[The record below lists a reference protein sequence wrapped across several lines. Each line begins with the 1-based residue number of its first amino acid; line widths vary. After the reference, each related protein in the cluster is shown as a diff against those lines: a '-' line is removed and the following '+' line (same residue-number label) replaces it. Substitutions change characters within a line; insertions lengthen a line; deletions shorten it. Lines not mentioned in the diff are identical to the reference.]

1 MTETIARATPPDAL
15 GAPAAAAS
23 QEPAEAGGHEFPPLR
38 PPVRGDTSVRFADTD
53 HPDRAAHVAVE
64 GYDGPLGLLLGL
76 IEQRELDILDV
87 PLGDLAG
94 AYLEALAAL
103 DEEQMS
109 HISSFVTVASQL
121 ILIKSRAILPRPKLV
136 AIPVEEGPDPE
147 AALRERLILYRLYR
161 DAGRD
166 LKGRLESGWEV
177 FRREPIA
184 AVASAK
190 AGSRPDEGPPLDPAV
205 LVEAL
210 DNALHKVP
218 PPPPPPDVVPRLIT
232 LDERA
237 AIIRTALTDTPV
249 VVLQDLLEDLNDKV
263 VVAVTFLAMLELV
276 KGRELSVEQE
286 EPFGPI
292 VCRSTTAPA

>member
-1 MTETIARATPPDAL
+1 MTDTIAR
-15 GAPAAAAS
+15 PAAAREIGIS
-23 QEPAEAGGHEFPPLR
+23 VLPPLR
-38 PPVRGDTSVRFADTD
+38 QPVRGDTSVSITD
-53 HPDRAAHVAVE
+53 GGHPDRAAHVTVE
-64 GYDGPLGLLLGL
+64 GYQGPLALLLGL
-76 IEQRELDILDV
+76 IEQRELDILEV

-94 AYLEALAAL
+94 AYLEALGTLA
-103 DEEQMS
+103 DEHMS

-121 ILIKSRAILPRPKLV
+121 ILIKSRAILPRPPVV

-190 AGSRPDEGPPLDPAV
+190 AGSRPDEGPPLDPQ
-205 LVEAL
+205 AL
-210 DNALHKVP
+210 ADALGRALHQVP
-218 PPPPPPDVVPRLIT
+218 PPPLPPEVVPRLIT
-232 LDERA
+232 LEERA
-237 AIIRTALTDTPV
+237 SIIRAALIDTPV
-249 VVLQDLLEDLNDKV
+249 LVLQDLLGDLNDRV

-276 KGRELSVEQE
+276 KGNELSVEQE
-286 EPFGPI
+286 TPFGPI
-292 VCRSTTAPA
+292 VCRSTVRA

>member
-1 MTETIARATPPDAL
+1 LTDTIAR
-15 GAPAAAAS
+15 PAAAREIGIS
-23 QEPAEAGGHEFPPLR
+23 VLPPLR
-38 PPVRGDTSVRFADTD
+38 QPVRGDTSVSITD
-53 HPDRAAHVAVE
+53 GGHPDRSAHVTVE
-64 GYDGPLGLLLGL
+64 GYQGPLALLLGL
-76 IEQRELDILDV
+76 IEQRELDILEV

-94 AYLEALAAL
+94 AYLEALGTLA
-103 DEEQMS
+103 DEHMS

-121 ILIKSRAILPRPKLV
+121 ILIKSRAILPRPPVV

-190 AGSRPDEGPPLDPAV
+190 AGSRPDEGPPLDPQ
-205 LVEAL
+205 AL
-210 DNALHKVP
+210 ADALGRALHQVP
-218 PPPPPPDVVPRLIT
+218 PPPLPPEVVPRLIT
-232 LDERA
+232 LEERA
-237 AIIRTALTDTPV
+237 SIIRAALIDTPV
-249 VVLQDLLEDLNDKV
+249 LVLQDLLGDLNDRV

-276 KGRELSVEQE
+276 KGNELSVEQE
-286 EPFGPI
+286 TPFGPI
-292 VCRSTTAPA
+292 VCRSTVRA

>member
-1 MTETIARATPPDAL
+1 MTDTIAR
-15 GAPAAAAS
+15 PAAAREIGIS
-23 QEPAEAGGHEFPPLR
+23 VLPPLR
-38 PPVRGDTSVRFADTD
+38 QPVRGDTSVSITD
-53 HPDRAAHVAVE
+53 DGHPDRSAHVTVE
-64 GYDGPLGLLLGL
+64 GYQGPLALLLGL
-76 IEQRELDILDV
+76 IEQRELDILEV

-94 AYLEALAAL
+94 AYLEALGTLA
-103 DEEQMS
+103 DEHMS

-121 ILIKSRAILPRPKLV
+121 ILIKSRAILPRPPVV

-190 AGSRPDEGPPLDPAV
+190 AGSRPDEGPPLDPQ
-205 LVEAL
+205 AL
-210 DNALHKVP
+210 ADALGRALHQVP
-218 PPPPPPDVVPRLIT
+218 PPPLPPEVVPRLIT
-232 LDERA
+232 LEERA
-237 AIIRTALTDTPV
+237 SIIRAALIDTPV
-249 VVLQDLLEDLNDKV
+249 LVLQDLLGDLNDRV

-276 KGRELSVEQE
+276 KGNELSVEQE
-286 EPFGPI
+286 TPFGPI
-292 VCRSTTAPA
+292 VCRSTARA

>member
-1 MTETIARATPPDAL
+1 MTDAIARPP
-15 GAPAAAAS
+15 
-23 QEPAEAGGHEFPPLR
+23 EARAVGISVLPPLR
-38 PPVRGDTSVRFADTD
+38 QPVRGETSVRFADAA
-53 HPDRAAHVAVE
+53 HPDRAAHVSVE

-76 IEQRELDILDV
+76 IEQREMDILEV

-94 AYLEALAAL
+94 AYLEALTSL

-121 ILIKSRAILPRPKLV
+121 ILIKSRAILPRPPVV
-136 AIPVEEGPDPE
+136 AIPIDEGPDPE
-147 AALRERLILYRLYR
+147 AELRERLILYRMYR

-166 LKGRLESGWEV
+166 LKGRLESAWEV

-190 AGSRPDEGPPLDPAV
+190 AGSRPDEGPPLDPSILAS
-205 LVEAL
+205 AL
-210 DNALHKVP
+210 DRALHQVP
-218 PPPPPPDVVPRLIT
+218 PPVLPPAIVPRLIT

-237 AIIRTALTDTPV
+237 SIIRSALLEAPV
-249 VVLQDLLEDLNDKV
+249 VVLQDLLDDLTDKV

-276 KGRELSVEQE
+276 KGGELVAEQDQ
-286 EPFGPI
+286 PFGPI
-292 VCRSTTAPA
+292 VCRSVAKV

>member
-1 MTETIARATPPDAL
+1 MTDTMARLAGNA
-15 GAPAAAAS
+15 
-23 QEPAEAGGHEFPPLR
+23 PAEAPEPGGHVFPPLR
-38 PPVRGDTSVRFADTD
+38 QPVRGDTSVRFTDAD

-64 GYDGPLGLLLGL
+64 GYEGPLGLLLGL
-76 IEQRELDILDV
+76 IEQRELDILEV

-121 ILIKSRAILPRPKLV
+121 ILIKSRAILPRPPVV
-136 AIPVEEGPDPE
+136 AIPVQEGPDPE
-147 AALRERLILYRLYR
+147 AALRERLILYRMYR

-166 LKGRLESGWEV
+166 LRGRLESSWEV

-190 AGSRPDEGPPLDPAV
+190 AGSRPEEGPPLDPSV

-210 DNALHKVP
+210 TRALHQVP
-218 PPPPPPDVVPRLIT
+218 PPPPPPAVVPRLVT
-232 LDERA
+232 LEERA
-237 AIIRTALTDTPV
+237 SIIRSALSDTPV
-249 VVLQDLLEDLNDKV
+249 LVLQDLLEDLSDRV

-276 KGRELSVEQE
+276 KGRELSVEQD

-292 VCRSTTAPA
+292 VCRSTTVPA

>member
-1 MTETIARATPPDAL
+1 MADTLARA
-15 GAPAAAAS
+15 G
-23 QEPAEAGGHEFPPLR
+23 EIAEAGVAALPPL
-38 PPVRGDTSVRFADTD
+38 PQPVRGDTSVRFADTA

-64 GYDGPLGLLLGL
+64 GYEGPLGLLLGL
-76 IEQRELDILDV
+76 IEQRELEILEV

-121 ILIKSRAILPRPKLV
+121 ILIKSRAILPRPKLA
-136 AIPVEEGPDPE
+136 AIPIEEEPDPE

-190 AGSRPDEGPPLDPAV
+190 AGSRPDEGPPLDPGV

-210 DNALHKVP
+210 TRALHQVP
-218 PPPPPPDVVPRLIT
+218 PPPPPPEVVPRLIT
-232 LDERA
+232 LEERA
-237 AIIRTALTDTPV
+237 DVIRSALTDTPV
-249 VVLQDLLEDLNDKV
+249 VVLQDLLEDLSDKV
-263 VVAVTFLAMLELV
+263 VVSITFLAMLELV
-276 KGRELSVEQE
+276 KGRELTVEQD

-292 VCRSTTAPA
+292 VCRSVAGS

>member
-1 MTETIARATPPDAL
+1 MTDTIARPPQAREIGVSTL
-15 GAPAAAAS
+15 
-23 QEPAEAGGHEFPPLR
+23 PPLR
-38 PPVRGDTSVRFADTD
+38 QPVRGDTSVRFADRA

-64 GYDGPLGLLLGL
+64 GYEGPLGLLLGL
-76 IEQRELDILDV
+76 IEQRELDILEV

-103 DEEQMS
+103 DQEQMS
-109 HISSFVTVASQL
+109 YISSFITVASQL
-121 ILIKSRAILPRPKLV
+121 ILIKSRAILPRPPVV

-147 AALRERLILYRLYR
+147 AALRERLILYRMYR

-190 AGSRPDEGPPLDPAV
+190 AGSRPDEGPPLDPQV
-205 LVEAL
+205 LAQAL
-210 DNALHKVP
+210 SRALHQVP
-218 PPPPPPDVVPRLIT
+218 PPAPPPEVVARLVT
-232 LDERA
+232 LEERA
-237 AIIRTALTDTPV
+237 SIIRSALTDTPV
-249 VVLQDLLEDLNDKV
+249 VVLQDLLEDLSDRV
-263 VVAVTFLAMLELV
+263 VVAITFLAMLELV
-276 KGRELSVEQE
+276 KGRELAVEQD

-292 VCRSTTAPA
+292 VCRSTAPA

>member
-1 MTETIARATPPDAL
+1 MTDTMARAGAGTEIGVAAL
-15 GAPAAAAS
+15 
-23 QEPAEAGGHEFPPLR
+23 PPL
-38 PPVRGDTSVRFADTD
+38 PQPVRGDTSVRFAETA

-64 GYDGPLGLLLGL
+64 GYEGPLGLLLGL
-76 IEQRELDILDV
+76 IEQRELEILEV

-94 AYLEALAAL
+94 AYLEALAGL
-103 DEEQMS
+103 DQEQMS

-121 ILIKSRAILPRPKLV
+121 ILIKSRAILPRPRVV
-136 AIPVEEGPDPE
+136 AVPVEEGPDPE

-166 LKGRLESGWEV
+166 LRGRLESGWEV

-190 AGSRPDEGPPLDPAV
+190 AGSRPDEGPPLDPGV

-210 DNALHKVP
+210 TRALHQVP
-218 PPPPPPDVVPRLIT
+218 PPPPPPDVVPRLVT
-232 LDERA
+232 LEERA
-237 AIIRTALTDTPV
+237 QIIRTALTDTPV
-249 VVLQDLLEDLNDKV
+249 VVLQDLLEDLTDRV
-263 VVAVTFLAMLELV
+263 VVAITFLAMLELV
-276 KGRELSVEQE
+276 KGRELTVEQE

-292 VCRSTTAPA
+292 VCRSVGPS

>member
-1 MTETIARATPPDAL
+1 MTDAIAR
-15 GAPAAAAS
+15 
-23 QEPAEAGGHEFPPLR
+23 PAEAHEVGISVLPPLR
-38 PPVRGDTSVRFADTD
+38 QPVHGDMSVRFADSA
-53 HPDRAAHVAVE
+53 HPDRAAHIDIE
-64 GYDGPLGLLLGL
+64 GYEGPLGLLLGL

-94 AYLEALAAL
+94 AYLEALASL
-103 DEEQMS
+103 DEAQMS

-121 ILIKSRAILPRPKLV
+121 ILIKSRAILPRPPVV
-136 AIPVEEGPDPE
+136 AIPVDEGPDPE

-190 AGSRPDEGPPLDPAV
+190 AGSRPDEGPPLEPAL

-210 DNALHKVP
+210 DRALHQVP
-218 PPPPPPDVVPRLIT
+218 PPAPLPDVVPRLVT
-232 LDERA
+232 LEERA
-237 AIIRTALTDTPV
+237 SIIRSALTDTPV
-249 VVLQDLLEDLNDKV
+249 VVLQDLLEDLSDRV

-276 KGRELSVEQE
+276 KGHELSVEQD

-292 VCRSTTAPA
+292 VCRSTARA

>member
-1 MTETIARATPPDAL
+1 MTETIARPG
-15 GAPAAAAS
+15 GAPSEAL
-23 QEPAEAGGHEFPPLR
+23 EPGGHVFPPLR
-38 PPVRGDTSVRFADTD
+38 QPIRGDTSVRFTDAD

-64 GYDGPLGLLLGL
+64 GYEGPLGLLLGL
-76 IEQRELDILDV
+76 IEQRELDILEV

-94 AYLEALAAL
+94 AYLEALTAL
-103 DEEQMS
+103 DEQQMS

-121 ILIKSRAILPRPKLV
+121 ILIKSRAILPRPPVV

-184 AVASAK
+184 AVASAR
-190 AGSRPDEGPPLDPAV
+190 AGSRPDEGPPLDPAA
-205 LVEAL
+205 LVGAL
-210 DNALHKVP
+210 TRALHQVP
-218 PPPPPPDVVPRLIT
+218 PPPRPPEVVPRLIT
-232 LDERA
+232 LEERA
-237 AIIRTALTDTPV
+237 TIIRSALTDTPV
-249 VVLQDLLEDLNDKV
+249 VVLQDLLEDLSDRV

-276 KGRELSVEQE
+276 KGHELLVEQD

-292 VCRSTTAPA
+292 VCRSTTATA